1 MKYNLRS
8 LEGANHS
15 LLPDS
20 SLGKNVEHTDA
31 SKKRGIEGGGI
42 NGDESQTITSMTC
55 ESSNIFFVFSLLLQ
69 FLMLLCVCGD
79 HSEAGWY
86 AI

>member
-31 SKKRGIEGGGI
+31 SKKRGIEGGGFSVI
-42 NGDESQTITSMTC
+42 IG
-55 ESSNIFFVFSLLLQ
+55 SSHLRHFEPFF
-69 FLMLLCVCGD
+69 
-79 HSEAGWY
+79 
-86 AI
+86 